1 MSKEQEYN
9 QNLVSTNDE
18 TYEALVFHFNQI
30 GKTHKNR
37 LLPWIDE
44 ELNECCFITFDFD
57 EWLKRTVCYFSFI
70 ECSHDDLI
78 NYVNQ
83 LKDYVYGFSLS
94 NNAMFEGKPFGV
106 KYHKEY
112 AFDGILEHMKQVSQN
127 NKMVFLHKVHKI
139 LPLPED
145 WTLIENGRKV
155 PYEEREKEEYYEVVY
170 GVVND

>member
-9 QNLVSTNDE
+9 QNLVSTNDK
-18 TYEALVFHFNQI
+18 TYEALVFHFNQT
-30 GKTHKNR
+30 GKTHKTK
-37 LLPWIDE
+37 LLPWMDE
-44 ELNECCFITFDFD
+44 ELTECCFITFDFD
-57 EWLKRTVCYFSFI
+57 EWLKGAAYNVSFR
-70 ECSHDDLI
+70 ESSRDDLI
-78 NYVNQ
+78 NYVNE

-94 NNAMFEGKPFGV
+94 DNAMFEGKPFRV

-112 AFDGILEHMKQVSQN
+112 TLEGLLEHMKQVRQN

-145 WTLIENGRKV
+145 WTYIENGRKV
-155 PYEEREKEEYYEVVY
+155 QYEEREKDEYYEIFY